1 MRHTKEDADELI
13 FDRPGREESRFVGY
27 NYITPRRILMK
38 SVVSVIIAGAIL
50 FAVPAFA
57 QTEGSADTNMQIFMD
72 KVKADKKLLVASN
85 MDLTDAESK
94 SFWPLYEAYQKDLQ
108 QVNERL
114 GKTIATY
121 ADAYNQGKGTIS
133 NDTAKKL
140 LNEAISVEEQEVK
153 LKRANAEKVGKVL
166 PAAKTAR
173 YIQLENK
180 IRAVIKF
187 ELARQIPLVY

>member
-1 MRHTKEDADELI
+1 
-13 FDRPGREESRFVGY
+13 
-27 NYITPRRILMK
+27 MK
-38 SVVSVIIAGAIL
+38 SVVSMIIAGAIL

-57 QTEGSADTNMQIFMD
+57 QTEGSADTNMQILMD

-85 MDLTDAESK
+85 MDLTDAEAK

-108 QVNERL
+108 KVNEQL

-121 ADAYNQGKGTIS
+121 AEAYNQGKGTIS

-140 LNEAISVEEQEVK
+140 LHEVFSIEEQELK

-173 YIQLENK
+173 YIQIENK